1 MLPRLFIAILFS
13 LVVTAQDAPPQTP
26 EQSLRRIIRQSEQLK
41 KKKKSALMSQ
51 VRQYPDQCVLSAAL
65 FPQADQSRLL
75 VGIAASMDEK
85 QKKHARELLA
95 ELVETK
101 VNTLLCDTVLD
112 QLGLYSA
119 RRPRYDRVMGMMLAY
134 SRRRPSKAS
143 PSSSPS

>member
-26 EQSLRRIIRQSEQLK
+26 EQSLRRIIRQSEQLTSEE
-41 KKKKSALMSQ
+41 KSALMSQ

-85 QKKHARELLA
+85 QKNQINRKTTQTER
-95 ELVETK
+95 K
-101 VNTLLCDTVLD
+101 KQNN
-112 QLGLYSA
+112 
-119 RRPRYDRVMGMMLAY
+119 
-134 SRRRPSKAS
+134 
-143 PSSSPS
+143 